1 MHQWIKLRWQ
11 MYTMGL
17 DSAVEKKEI
26 MSLGEMTEIIKLS
39 KISQTQKTSITLF
52 IICIKQI

>member
-1 MHQWIKLRWQ
+1 
-11 MYTMGL
+11 MGL

>member
-1 MHQWIKLRWQ
+1 
-11 MYTMGL
+11 MGL

-52 IICIKQI
+52 IICSKQI